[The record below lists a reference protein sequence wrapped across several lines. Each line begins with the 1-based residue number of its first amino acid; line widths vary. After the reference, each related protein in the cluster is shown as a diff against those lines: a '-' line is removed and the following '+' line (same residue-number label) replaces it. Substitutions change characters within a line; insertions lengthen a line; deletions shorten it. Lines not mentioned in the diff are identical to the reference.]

1 MRTTKQLSI
10 TLPIEMAELV
20 TLKVQQGQYATESE
34 VLRDGV
40 RALFARDEAIE
51 HWLRTEVADAY
62 DALQADP
69 SRGVSSAELRQH
81 LAEARASLDRRNKN
95 VA

>member
-34 VLRDGV
+34 VLRDGL

-51 HWLRTEVADAY
+51 RWLQTEVAEAY

-69 SRGVSSAELRQH
+69 SQRVSSAKLRQS
-81 LAEARASLDRRNKN
+81 LVEATSRLDRRNQN